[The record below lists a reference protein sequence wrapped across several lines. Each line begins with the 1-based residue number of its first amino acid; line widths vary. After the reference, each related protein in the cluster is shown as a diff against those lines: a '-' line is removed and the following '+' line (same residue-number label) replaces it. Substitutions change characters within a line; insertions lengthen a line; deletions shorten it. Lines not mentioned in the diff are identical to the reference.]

1 MSRNTSCYFAVES
14 PISVGSGR
22 YCFKKT
28 EDFETG
34 RKGGSGKGTQLPL
47 ITAQQPF
54 LFQDACSAGA
64 APASPA
70 WRACAPPLF
79 RAPTFAGN
87 PPRPGWASAGSRPAL
102 SPTSRSA
109 ARSLARP
116 FTPVRAVTR
125 SPISWWI
132 LLKRPRSRSRT
143 KAIVLLP
150 PLDSAS
156 LPECPFLYNYFHCVC
171 ARRGVGKPCAFQ
183 CIQETEL
190 GEGEAFNKTCSE
202 VSGAPMERFSACLPR
217 ARRRP
222 SGA

>member
-1 MSRNTSCYFAVES
+1 M
-14 PISVGSGR
+14 
-22 YCFKKT
+22 
-28 EDFETG
+28 
-34 RKGGSGKGTQLPL
+34 
-47 ITAQQPF
+47 
-54 LFQDACSAGA
+54 A
-64 APASPA
+64 APLCL
-70 WRACAPPLF
+70 RR
-79 RAPTFAGN
+79 RAP
-87 PPRPGWASAGSRPAL
+87 RL
-102 SPTSRSA
+102 

-150 PLDSAS
+150 PSDSAS

-190 GEGEAFNKTCSE
+190 GEGRRLIKPVLRFLGPRWN
-202 VSGAPMERFSACLPR
+202 VSRRVFREPGGGPAEPRTPRVRPAGAAPPA
-217 ARRRP
+217 
-222 SGA
+222 